1 MKNSSQKNFHWH
13 VNDRL
18 DLSKPS
24 GEDGLAISKL
34 FEPDEDGWAISKLF
48 EPDDDGPAISKLF
61 EPDDDGPAIGLD
73 DDRPD
78 VSELSG
84 VDRPAAS
91 DLFEDED
98 GCLRRM
104 MMGRLEASCLIWMR
118 MCRRSLAHLMR
129 MCGRSFAY
137 SLSFF
142 IF

>member
-24 GEDGLAISKL
+24 GEDRLAI
-34 FEPDEDGWAISKLF
+34 I
-48 EPDDDGPAISKLF
+48 KLF

-84 VDRPAAS
+84 VDGPAAS

-98 GCLRRM
+98 GLATSKLFETDDDGPARSKLFDLDEEFSVNYTLNLISLQIYRM
-104 MMGRLEASCLIWMR
+104 DL
-118 MCRRSLAHLMR
+118 
-129 MCGRSFAY
+129 
-137 SLSFF
+137 
-142 IF
+142 